1 MNEIK
6 SRIIKLR
13 EIINEH
19 NHNYYN
25 LDKNLIS
32 DFDYDRLLDE
42 LINLESKYPEYF
54 DENSPSNRVGGG
66 LSDKFSTESH
76 IYQMYSLDNTYSNEE
91 LESWYTRSSKILDT
105 KDFEF
110 CCELKYDGASVN
122 LLYENGKLVR
132 ALTRGDGT
140 QGDNITNNIKTIGS
154 VPLNLNNIFLKK
166 FEIRGEIIIRNDS
179 FNQLNRKRE
188 ELGEPIFKNPRN
200 TASGSIKLLDS
211 NEVARRPLQCF
222 LYSIVSD
229 EVKIKSHSELLNI
242 ARDMGFDVPKYEKVV
257 DGLNGVKEYIYYW
270 DKNRSNLPFEID
282 GIVIKINNINFQ
294 KKLGFTSKFPR
305 WAIAYKYKAENLVTK
320 LNSIS
325 FNVGRTGA
333 ITPVANL
340 EPVLIS
346 GSTVKRASLHS
357 FDQMMKLRL
366 RVNDSVYV
374 EKGGEI
380 IPKITGIDYKNRGSE
395 NDVIK
400 FPKNCPECETKLVK
414 LDSEANFFCPNT
426 KNCRPQVIG
435 RIQHFVSRKAMNIDG
450 LGDETIK
457 LLYNRGYLKDIS
469 DIYNLDYDS
478 ISLIEGHADKSVKN
492 LKIGVEDSKSKPF
505 QKVLY
510 GLGIRYVGESASK
523 KILKNIKSI
532 DELMN
537 MSIESLSQIDEIGEK
552 TAASIVDF
560 FQEEDNR
567 DLITKL
573 RSAGLIFIIN
583 DKSDLSYSLS
593 NLTFVISGVFEMHSR
608 EEIKNLIE
616 INGGK
621 ISSSISSKT
630 NYLVAGNNIGPAK
643 FSKANDLGVTIINEV
658 SLIDLIS

>member
-395 NDVIK
+395 DDVIK

-492 LKIGVEDSKSKPF
+492 LKIGVENSKSKPF

-537 MSIESLSQIDEIGEK
+537 MSIESLSEIDEIGEK
-552 TAASIVDF
+552 TAASIVEF

>member
-1 MNEIK
+1 MNEIE
-6 SRIIKLR
+6 SRILKLR

-32 DFDYDRLLDE
+32 DFDYDKLLNE
-42 LINLESKYPEYF
+42 LKNLESKYPEYF

-66 LSDKFSTESH
+66 LSDKFSSESH

-91 LESWYTRSSKILDT
+91 LESWYARASKILDT

-122 LLYENGKLVR
+122 LLYENGKLLR

-140 QGDNITNNIKTIGS
+140 QGDNITNNIKTIRS
-154 VPLNLNNIFLKK
+154 VPINVNNSFLKK
-166 FEIRGEIIIRNDS
+166 FEIRGEIIILNDS
-179 FNQLNRKRE
+179 FKQLNLKRE

-229 EVKIKSHSELLNI
+229 EVKMKSHSELLNI
-242 ARDMGFDVPKYEKVV
+242 ARDMGFNVPKYEKVV
-257 DGLNGVKEYIYYW
+257 DGLDGVKEYIDYW
-270 DKNRSNLPFEID
+270 DKNRSSLPFEID
-282 GIVIKINNINFQ
+282 GIVIKINNIDYQ

-305 WAIAYKYKAENLVTK
+305 WAIAYKYKAENLATK

-380 IPKITGIDYKNRGSE
+380 IPKITGIDNNSRGYE
-395 NDVIK
+395 DDEIK
-400 FPKNCPECETKLVK
+400 FPTHCPECGTKLVK

-457 LLYNRGYLKDIS
+457 LFYNKGYLKDIS

-492 LKIGVEDSKSKPF
+492 LKIGIEDSKSKPF

-510 GLGIRYVGESASK
+510 GLGIRYVGESATK
-523 KILKNIKSI
+523 KILKKIKSI

-537 MSIESLSQIDEIGEK
+537 MSIESLSEIDEIGEK
-552 TAASIVDF
+552 TAVSIKEF
-560 FQEEDNR
+560 FQDEGNR
-567 DLITKL
+567 ALITRLK
-573 RSAGLIFIIN
+573 SAGLIFIDN
-583 DKSDLSYSLS
+583 SKSDVSSSLS
-593 NLTFVISGVFEMHSR
+593 NLTFVISGVFEMNSR

-630 NYLVAGNNIGPAK
+630 NYLVAGNNLGPAK
-643 FSKANDLGVTIINEV
+643 YAKANNLGVPIINEV
-658 SLIDLIS
+658 TLIDLIS

>member
-1 MNEIK
+1 MNEIE
-6 SRIIKLR
+6 SRILKLR

-32 DFDYDRLLDE
+32 DFDYDKLLNE

-66 LSDKFSTESH
+66 LSDKFSSESH

-91 LESWYTRSSKILDT
+91 LESWYARASKILDT

-122 LLYENGKLVR
+122 LLYENGKLLR

-140 QGDNITNNIKTIGS
+140 QGDNITNNIKTIRS
-154 VPLNLNNIFLKK
+154 VPLNVDNSFSKK
-166 FEIRGEIIIRNDS
+166 FEIRGEIIILNDS
-179 FNQLNRKRE
+179 FKQLNLKRE

-229 EVKIKSHSELLNI
+229 EVKMKSHSELLNI
-242 ARDMGFDVPKYEKVV
+242 ARDMGFNVPKYEKVV
-257 DGLNGVKEYIYYW
+257 DGLDGVKEYIDYW
-270 DKNRSNLPFEID
+270 DKNRSSLPFEID
-282 GIVIKINNINFQ
+282 GIVIKINNIDYQ

-305 WAIAYKYKAENLVTK
+305 WAIAYKYKAENLATK

-380 IPKITGIDYKNRGSE
+380 IPKITGIDYNNRGYE
-395 NDVIK
+395 DDEIK
-400 FPKNCPECETKLVK
+400 FPTHCPECGTKLVK

-435 RIQHFVSRKAMNIDG
+435 RIQHFVSRKSMNIDG

-457 LLYNRGYLKDIS
+457 LFYNKGYLKDIS

-492 LKIGVEDSKSKPF
+492 LKIGIEDSKSKPF

-510 GLGIRYVGESASK
+510 GLGIRYVGESATK
-523 KILKNIKSI
+523 KILKKIKSI

-537 MSIESLSQIDEIGEK
+537 MSIESLSEIDEIGEK
-552 TAASIVDF
+552 TAVSIKEF
-560 FQEEDNR
+560 FQDEDNR
-567 DLITKL
+567 ALITRLK
-573 RSAGLIFIIN
+573 SAGLKFIDN
-583 DKSDLSYSLS
+583 SKSDVSSSLS

-630 NYLVAGNNIGPAK
+630 NYLVAGNNLGPAK
-643 FSKANDLGVTIINEV
+643 YAKANNLGIPIINEV
-658 SLIDLIS
+658 TLIDLIS

>member
-1 MNEIK
+1 MNEIE
-6 SRIIKLR
+6 SRILELR
-13 EIINEH
+13 KIINEH

-32 DFDYDRLLDE
+32 DFDYDKLLNE
-42 LINLESKYPEYF
+42 LINLESRYPEYF
-54 DENSPSNRVGGG
+54 DENSPSIRVGGG
-66 LSDKFSTESH
+66 LSDKFNSESH

-91 LESWYTRSSKILDT
+91 LESWYARASKILDT
-105 KDFEF
+105 NDFKF
-110 CCELKYDGASVN
+110 CCELKYDGASIN
-122 LLYENGKLVR
+122 LLYENGNLLR

-140 QGDNITNNIKTIGS
+140 QGDNITNNIKTIRS
-154 VPLNLNNIFLKK
+154 VPLKVNNSFFKK
-166 FEIRGEIIIRNDS
+166 FEIRGEIIILNDS
-179 FNQLNRKRE
+179 FKQLNRKRE

-229 EVKIKSHSELLNI
+229 EVKMKSHSELLNI

-257 DGLNGVKEYIYYW
+257 GGLDGVKEYINYW

-282 GIVIKINNINFQ
+282 GIVIKVNNIDFQ

-366 RVNDSVYV
+366 RFNDSVYV

-380 IPKITGIDYKNRGSE
+380 IPKITGIDIENRGSE
-395 NDVIK
+395 YDEIK
-400 FPKNCPECETKLVK
+400 FPINCPECNSELVK
-414 LDSEANFFCPNT
+414 LDSEANFFCPNV
-426 KNCRPQVIG
+426 KDCSPQAIG

-457 LLYNRGYLKDIS
+457 LLYHKGYLKDIS
-469 DIYNLDYDS
+469 DIFDLDYDS
-478 ISLIEGHADKSVKN
+478 ISLIEGHADKSVEN
-492 LKIGVEDSKSKPF
+492 LKMGVENSKSKPF

-523 KILKNIKSI
+523 KILKKIKSI

-537 MSIESLSQIDEIGEK
+537 MSIESLSEIDEIGEK
-552 TAASIVDF
+552 TAVSIKEF
-560 FQEEDNR
+560 FQDEDNR
-567 DLITKL
+567 ALITRLK
-573 RSAGLIFIIN
+573 SAGLTFIDNSKTDI
-583 DKSDLSYSLS
+583 SSSLS
-593 NLTFVISGVFEMHSR
+593 NLTFVISGVFEIHSR

-621 ISSSISSKT
+621 ISTSISSKT
-630 NYLVAGNNIGPAK
+630 NYLVAGNNLGPAK
-643 FSKANDLGVTIINEV
+643 YAKANNLGVPIINEV